1 MRQEGSGKSKGA
13 TDAVEKMLA
22 ARLRGDANAIQEQIK
37 IIDDAY
43 KADLSYMRGKRVF
56 SLIDKTCKYLSLDV
70 LDAEASPSDGLGDVC
85 IKLKDGSKLWV
96 EVKGQTKKAKFR
108 DITQADYVREGTDF
122 AKKFAKLN
130 PAFDK
135 LILGNL
141 RTELALDDGASS
153 IKNWELADLW
163 VADLAL
169 LVNEKKRKRAGVNSP
184 ADLPKFLKKKYLF
197 HLCME
202 GARIVRLDQLNPVK
216 QVLSGDK
223 IHTVIKTTNKS
234 VAAIQIAV
242 GEEPTSGRTAFTY
255 HFGYNNAPG
264 RHKLH
269 HFALASSEATKVF
282 N

>member
-1 MRQEGSGKSKGA
+1 MRQEGSGLSKIA
-13 TDAVEKMLA
+13 TDAVEEMLA

-37 IIDDAY
+37 IIDRAY
-43 KADLSYMRGKRVF
+43 KADLSYMPGKRVF
-56 SLIDKTCKYLSLDV
+56 SLIDQTCNYLSLGV
-70 LDAEASPSDGLGDVC
+70 LDAQASPRDRLGDVC

-96 EVKGQTKKAKFR
+96 EVKGQTKKDRFR

-122 AKKFAKLN
+122 ARKFARLN
-130 PAFDK
+130 PAFDR

-141 RTELALDDGASS
+141 RIELALDSDTSS
-153 IKNWELADLW
+153 IKDWELADLW

-169 LVNEKKRKRAGVNSP
+169 LVDEEKRRRAGVESA
-184 ADLPKFLKKKYLF
+184 ADLPKFLRKKYLF
-197 HLCME
+197 HICME
-202 GARIVRLDQLNPVK
+202 GARIIRLDQLNPVK
-216 QVLSGDK
+216 KILSGER
-223 IHTVIKTTNKS
+223 ICTVLKTENKS

-242 GEEPTSGRTAFTY
+242 GEEPTNGRTAFTY

-269 HFALASSEATKVF
+269 DFALASSEETKVF